1 MCVVGPSVRSNG
13 WWRLGPDP
21 LGPDALALDAERL
34 ATVALAEDGT
44 RDVTSLA
51 SVTATQHG
59 VAMLE
64 ARAALVLSGRAYA
77 DAVVA
82 ACDLAPI
89 NWRAHDGDRVSAG
102 TVVGELHGSLRDI
115 LRAERP
121 MLNFLQRAAGVAT
134 MTREAVDRV
143 AGTSCVV
150 LHTRKTTPGLRL
162 LEVRA
167 VRHGGGGLH
176 RVDLATTVMIK
187 DNHWQALRAVGRTLA
202 DGLETARTLGAA
214 ELQVEVES
222 LEQVIEACVAG
233 ATRLLIDNQSP
244 DVVRQWT
251 DRARV
256 ERPGIEVEA
265 TGGIT
270 LDTIGDYARTGVD
283 FVSTGM
289 LTHSVRSADLGLE
302 VIGN

>member
-1 MCVVGPSVRSNG
+1 MS
-13 WWRLGPDP
+13 DP
-21 LGPDALALDAERL
+21 LGPQALLADARRL
-34 ATVALAEDGT
+34 AEIALAEDGH

-59 VAMLE
+59 TGVLE
-64 ARAALVLSGRAYA
+64 ARAALVLSGTAYA
-77 DAVVA
+77 DAVAA
-82 ACDLAPI
+82 ACELPAI
-89 NWRAHDGDRVSAG
+89 EWQARDGDAVPAG
-102 TVVGELHGSLRDI
+102 GVVGELHGSLRGI

-121 MLNFLQRAAGVAT
+121 VLNFLQRAAGVAT
-134 MTREAVDRV
+134 MTREAVARV
-143 AGTSCVV
+143 AGTACVV

-162 LEVRA
+162 LEVHA

-187 DNHWQALRAVGRTLA
+187 DNHWQALRAAGRTLA
-202 DGLETARTLGAA
+202 DGLEAARALGAA

-222 LEQVIEACVAG
+222 LDQVAEACAAG

-244 DVVRQWT
+244 DTVRDWT
-251 DRARV
+251 ERARAL
-256 ERPGIEVEA
+256 RPGVQVEA

-270 LDTIGDYARTGVD
+270 LDTIGDYARAGVD

-302 VIGN
+302 VKGA

>member
-1 MCVVGPSVRSNG
+1 MGPDL
-13 WWRLGPDP
+13 LGPE
-21 LGPDALALDAERL
+21 ALAFDAHRL
-34 ATVALAEDGT
+34 ATVALAEDGS

-51 SVTATQHG
+51 SVTASQHG
-59 VAMLE
+59 VGVLE
-64 ARAALVLSGRAYA
+64 ARDALVFSGRAYA

-82 ACDLAPI
+82 ACDLPPI
-89 NWRAHDGDRVSAG
+89 EWFAREGDRLEAG
-102 TVVGELHGSLRDI
+102 VVVGALRGSLRGI

-121 MLNFLQRAAGVAT
+121 VLNFLQRAAGVAT
-134 MTREAVDRV
+134 MTRAAVDRV

-187 DNHWQALRAVGRTLA
+187 DNHWQALRAAGRTLA
-202 DGLETARTLGAA
+202 DGLETARALDAV

-222 LEQVIEACVAG
+222 MAQLLEACAAG
-233 ATRLLIDNQSP
+233 ATRLLIDNQS
-244 DVVRQWT
+244 VETVQMWCT
-251 DRARV
+251 RART
-256 ERPGIEVEA
+256 ERPGIQIEA

-270 LDTIGDYARTGVD
+270 MDTIVAYAQAGVD

-302 VIGN
+302 VRGEG

>member
-1 MCVVGPSVRSNG
+1 M
-13 WWRLGPDP
+13 GPDP
-21 LGPDALALDAERL
+21 LGPETLAHDAHRL
-34 ATVALAEDGT
+34 AEIALAEDGS

-59 VAMLE
+59 MGVLE

-77 DAVVA
+77 DAVVS
-82 ACDLAPI
+82 ACALPPI
-89 NWRAHDGDRVSAG
+89 EWFAHDGDRLPAG
-102 TVVGELHGSLRDI
+102 AIVGQLHGSLRGI

-121 MLNFLQRAAGVAT
+121 VLNFLQRAAGIAS

-143 AGTSCVV
+143 AGTACVV

-187 DNHWQALRAVGRTLA
+187 DNHWQALRAVGRSLA
-202 DGLETARTLGAA
+202 DGLETARALGAV

-222 LEQVIEACVAG
+222 MEQLVEACAAG

-244 DVVRQWT
+244 AVVQQWT
-251 DRARV
+251 ARARV
-256 ERPGIEVEA
+256 ERPGIQVEA

-270 LDTIGDYARTGVD
+270 LDTIATYARTGVD

-302 VIGN
+302 LRNT

>member
-1 MCVVGPSVRSNG
+1 MA
-13 WWRLGPDP
+13 PDP
-21 LGPDALALDAERL
+21 LGPEALLDDARRL
-34 ATVALAEDGT
+34 ASVALAEDGH

-51 SVTATQHG
+51 TVTASQHG
-59 VAMLE
+59 VGVLE
-64 ARAALVLSGRAYA
+64 ARAAMVFSGRVYA
-77 DAVVA
+77 DAVVE
-82 ACDLAPI
+82 ACDLPSVD
-89 NWRAHDGDRVSAG
+89 WFAHEGDAVEAG
-102 TVVGELHGSLRDI
+102 SVVGEVRGSLRGI

-121 MLNFLQRAAGVAT
+121 VLNFLQRAAGVAT
-134 MTREAVDRV
+134 MTRDAVQRIQ
-143 AGTSCVV
+143 GTSCVV

-162 LEVRA
+162 LEVHA

-187 DNHWQALRAVGRTLA
+187 DNHWQALRAAGRTLA
-202 DGLETARTLGAA
+202 DGLEAARALGAA

-222 LEQVIEACVAG
+222 LEQVLEACAAG

-244 DVVRQWT
+244 EVVREWT
-251 DRARV
+251 ARARG
-256 ERPGIEVEA
+256 ERPGIQVEA

-270 LDTIGDYARTGVD
+270 LDTIVAYARAGVD

-302 VIGN
+302 VKGS

>member
-1 MCVVGPSVRSNG
+1 LVI
-13 WWRLGPDP
+13 DP
-21 LGPDALALDAERL
+21 LSRESLLDDARRL
-34 ATVALAEDGT
+34 AEIALAEDGQ
-44 RDVTSLA
+44 RDLTSLA

-59 VAMLE
+59 VGVLE
-64 ARAALVLSGRAYA
+64 ARSGLVLSGTAYA

-82 ACDLAPI
+82 SCGLPPI
-89 NWRAHDGDRVSAG
+89 EWRARDGEWVPAN
-102 TVVGELHGSLRDI
+102 TVVGELHGALRAI

-121 MLNFLQRAAGVAT
+121 VLNFLQRAAGVAT
-134 MTREAVDRV
+134 MTREAVMRV
-143 AGTSCVV
+143 QGTSCVV

-162 LEVRA
+162 LEVHA

-187 DNHWQALRAVGRTLA
+187 DNHWQALRAAGRTLA
-202 DGLETARTLGAA
+202 DGLETARSLGAA

-222 LEQVIEACVAG
+222 LEQVTEACAAG

-244 DVVRQWT
+244 AVVRDWT
-251 DRARV
+251 LQARNL
-256 ERPGIEVEA
+256 RPGIQVEA
-265 TGGIT
+265 TGGVT
-270 LDTIGDYARTGVD
+270 LETIAEYARAGVD

-302 VIGN
+302 VKGKG